1 MIYPAMSSEDIEQAP
16 SKKARIDQYFQPAAK
31 LELQADQGVE
41 ENTDYGIGQLVDDA
55 TAETQ
60 IENTPCRPEEIDL
73 KAMVR
78 SISDGTSLDLVE
90 NMAGE
95 KMNTNNVGRICE
107 QLQDRIGTTT
117 ADQDDKKR
125 MRIDR
130 LAQKTKGH

>member
-1 MIYPAMSSEDIEQAP
+1 M
-16 SKKARIDQYFQPAAK
+16 
-31 LELQADQGVE
+31 L
-41 ENTDYGIGQLVDDA
+41 DDA

-60 IENTPCRPEEIDL
+60 IENTPFQHEDIGL
-73 KAMVR
+73 KAVLR